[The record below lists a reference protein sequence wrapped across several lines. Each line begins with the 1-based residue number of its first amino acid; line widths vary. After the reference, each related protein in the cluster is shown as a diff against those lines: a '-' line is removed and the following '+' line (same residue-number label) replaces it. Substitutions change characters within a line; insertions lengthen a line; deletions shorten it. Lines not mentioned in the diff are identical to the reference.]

1 MAVPKTAF
9 LVTAHDQPL
18 IARRL
23 LDRLDVPWART
34 FVHVDRKVDIRPFRA
49 GYAGGATF
57 LPDSR
62 RVPVYWGG
70 FSIAQAMLN
79 MIEHALEE
87 MPDLERV
94 VTLSGVDYPIRP
106 LAEIGG
112 FFARHPDAEF
122 MRVDRDVN
130 PHRTQIHDWYIR
142 RRFLGDNRYFN
153 PKSSPVP
160 ALAASARVVARM
172 FPRIYIPGLQI
183 YHGGCWWSLS
193 RRGLDDLVGYFRAH
207 PDHLAW
213 FRQARSAVELVFQT
227 GLKATPSA
235 SRITQDLTIP
245 NPRPESEN
253 PFLHGVHYIDWRA
266 GGPHPKNLTLDDLA
280 ALRASPALFARK
292 THSSVSLPLLDR
304 LDEEDA
310 APYARRAALLAVG

>member
-49 GYAGGATF
+49 GYSGGATF

-79 MIEHALEE
+79 MIEYALEE
-87 MPDLERV
+87 MPDVERV

-106 LAEIGG
+106 LAEIGR
-112 FFARHPDAEF
+112 FFARHPDVEF

-142 RRFLGDNRYFN
+142 RRFLGDNYYFN

-172 FPRIYIPGLQI
+172 FPRTYIPACRSI
-183 YHGGCWWSLS
+183 TAAAGGASPGGGSTTSSAISGRIRTIWPGSARPARRSSSSSRPAS
-193 RRGLDDLVGYFRAH
+193 RRRRA
-207 PDHLAW
+207 PA
-213 FRQARSAVELVFQT
+213 
-227 GLKATPSA
+227 
-235 SRITQDLTIP
+235 
-245 NPRPESEN
+245 
-253 PFLHGVHYIDWRA
+253 
-266 GGPHPKNLTLDDLA
+266 
-280 ALRASPALFARK
+280 ASPR
-292 THSSVSLPLLDR
+292 T
-304 LDEEDA
+304 
-310 APYARRAALLAVG
+310 